1 MANDKPPKPPKATK
15 EIDLLLL
22 RIPEEDEASLRVELD
37 DLEAFVQA
45 RMDADKKWDLTTLQL
60 VSFHTAGGGRW
71 YLLASM
77 TLDK

>member
-1 MANDKPPKPPKATK
+1 MAKEKPPKATK
-15 EIDLLLL
+15 EIDLIL
-22 RIPEEDEASLRVELD
+22 RRIDEENEASLRAELD

-45 RMDADKKWDLTTLQL
+45 RMDEDKKWSLDTLQL
-60 VSFHTAGGGRW
+60 ASFYTTGGGRW